1 MHVLVLNAGSSS
13 LKAAIF
19 DGRDAR
25 RLASVALERCHA
37 SGTTDEPGVALAQA
51 LRSLETQ
58 APAAFA
64 TLGAVGHRIVHG
76 GAMHHRPAQVDAA
89 VEAEIE
95 ACGALAPLHNPPAL
109 AVLRAARARFGSLP
123 QVAVFDTAFHSTLPE
138 AAWRYAL
145 PRTLTDPHRLRRYG
159 FHGISHASVMR
170 RCAAA
175 LGRPAGEL
183 RLISAHLGAGGSVAA
198 IDRGRSVDTSMG
210 LTPLEGLVMGTRAG
224 DLDPGLLLH
233 LQREARLSPAGM
245 EELLNRG
252 SGLLA
257 LAGTADMAQIER
269 RAAAGEVD
277 CALTIEIYVHRLR
290 RYLGAMAV
298 VLGGVDAIAFTG
310 GIGEHSA
317 RVREGACA
325 RLGFLGAQLDAA
337 RNALATVTHG
347 DPVAT
352 ISLPDSAV
360 RLLVI
365 AADEERAIAEEVETV
380 ISGRSGSE
388 WAS

>member
-1 MHVLVLNAGSSS
+1 MLVLNAGSSS

-19 DGRDAR
+19 DAVSGQ
-25 RLASVALERCHA
+25 RLASGTLQGSDA
-37 SGTTDEPGVALAQA
+37 SGAMDDPGAALAWT
-51 LRSLETQ
+51 LRVLEPQ

-76 GAMHHRPAQVDAA
+76 GARHPRPVRVDAA
-89 VEAEIE
+89 VEADID
-95 ACGALAPLHNPPAL
+95 ACSVLAPLHNPPAL

-123 QVAVFDTAFHSTLPE
+123 QVAVFDTSFHSTLPE

-145 PRTLTDPHRLRRYG
+145 PRALVERHGLRRYG

-175 LGRPAGEL
+175 LGQPAGAL
-183 RLISAHLGAGGSVAA
+183 RVISAHLGAGGSVAA

-233 LQREARLSPAGM
+233 LQREAQLSSAAL
-245 EELLNRG
+245 EALLNRG
-252 SGLLA
+252 AGLLA

-269 RAAAGEVD
+269 RATGGDAD
-277 CALTIEIYVHRLR
+277 CALAIEVYVHRLR
-290 RYLGAMAV
+290 RYLGAMAA

-310 GIGEHSA
+310 GIGEHS
-317 RVREGACA
+317 VRIRAGACA
-325 RLGFLGAQLDAA
+325 GLGFLGAQVDPA
-337 RNALATVTHG
+337 RNALAVVSHD

-352 ISLPDSAV
+352 ISLPGSTV

-365 AADEERAIAEEVETV
+365 AADEERAIAEEVETAL
-380 ISGRSGSE
+380 SGRSGNE